1 MRKLRAW
8 FLRLGGL
15 FGKER
20 QERELAEEFESHLQ
34 MHIEDNLRRGMTA
47 EEARRD
53 ALIKLGGLE
62 SAKERYRDRRGLP
75 GMETLLQDIR
85 YGARMLRKN
94 PGFTAV
100 AVLTLALGIGAN
112 TAIFS
117 LLDSV
122 VMRFLPVEK
131 PEQLVQLTRR
141 GPEPGHVG
149 VPSFTNPIWEQV
161 RDQQDVFSGTL
172 AFGAQQFDLAQ
183 GGEAHYAKGLWVSG
197 DFFRTLGVHA
207 AAGRLINVADDQ
219 RGCSGVAVLSYSF
232 WQDHFGGAASAL
244 GSAIS
249 LDNHTYPIIGVA
261 APGFYGLEV
270 GTKFDVALPF
280 CATVIFDGARPRLD
294 HRSWWWLSILGRVK
308 PGISSAQLR
317 ARLELIS
324 PRVFAATVP
333 PNWDVTGQKNYQ
345 KWVLTSAPVST
356 GTSGLRRQFER
367 PLQILMGVVGIVL
380 LIACANI
387 AGLMLA
393 RAATRQREMAVRR
406 AVGASRQ
413 RLIRQLLTEC
423 LLLSTAGA
431 LLGILFARWGS
442 TLLVHFI
449 STARE
454 QVYLDLS
461 FDWRVLGFTAAIA
474 IITAVLF
481 GVLPAF
487 RSTRVSLTSAMKG
500 SLAVD
505 PERHARFRPR
515 RWIVAAQVA
524 LSLVLLVGA
533 GLFLRSFVK
542 LVTLDI
548 GFDRANVL
556 MMHTEARTA
565 GLQPEKWMA
574 TWDEIDRRLSLLPGV
589 LSVSRSLFTP
599 VSGYEWNQYVH
610 ADSPNPLTGEASLV
624 YMNAVT
630 PGYFR
635 TLRIPLLAG
644 RDFNVQDTATSTK
657 VAIVNQTTARKH
669 YHDMNPLGR
678 YIRLEEDQGKLGAPI
693 QIVGVVRDS
702 KYESLREED
711 YACAYFPVTQAPGF
725 GGGPNFLIR
734 TSVRP
739 SAVLSLVQST
749 VVGVNKS
756 ISIQFDTLARQVDDS
771 LVEER
776 VLATISGFFAGLALL
791 LVMVGLYGA
800 ISYMVTLRQT
810 ELGVRMALGAAP
822 GSILR
827 LVLRD
832 VVIILVAGVAV
843 GTGITLLSVQ
853 LLQSLL
859 FGLAARD
866 MLTLALAAAVLSL
879 VAFIAGYIPA
889 RRAARVDPLVALR
902 YE

>member
-1 MRKLRAW
+1 MRKLRAL
-8 FLRLGGL
+8 FLRLSGL
-15 FGKER
+15 LGKER
-20 QERELAEEFESHLQ
+20 HDREMTEELESHLQ
-34 MHIEDNLRRGMTA
+34 MHIEDNLRRGMTPEA
-47 EEARRD
+47 ARRD
-53 ALIKLGGLE
+53 AIIKLGGIE
-62 SAKERYRDRRGLP
+62 STKERYRDRRGLRAL
-75 GMETLLQDIR
+75 ETLFQDVR
-85 YGARMLRKN
+85 FAARMLRKN
-94 PGFTAV
+94 SGFTAV
-100 AVLTLALGIGAN
+100 VVITLALGIGAN

-122 VMRFLPVEK
+122 VLRFLPVQK
-131 PEQLVQLTRR
+131 PEQLVQITRR
-141 GPEPGHVG
+141 GPEPGHQG
-149 VPSFTNPIWEQV
+149 VPIFTNPIWEQV
-161 RDQQDVFSGTL
+161 RDQQDVFSGAM
-172 AFGAQQFDLAQ
+172 AFGAQQFDLSQ

-197 DFFRTLGVHA
+197 DFFRTLGVRP
-207 AAGRLINVADDQ
+207 AAGRLITIVDDQ

-244 GSAIS
+244 GSRIS
-249 LDNHTYPIIGVA
+249 LDNHTYPVIGVA
-261 APGFYGLEV
+261 GPGFYGVEV
-270 GTKFDVALPF
+270 GSKFDVALPF
-280 CATVIFDGARPRLD
+280 CATAIFDGARPRLD
-294 HRSWWWLSILGRVK
+294 HRSWWWLSIVGRLK
-308 PGISSAQLR
+308 PEIGPAQLR
-317 ARLELIS
+317 ARLQLVS
-324 PRVFAATVP
+324 PRIFTATVP
-333 PNWDVTGQKNYQ
+333 ANWDVADQKNYQ

-356 GTSGLRRQFER
+356 GTSSLRRQFER

-406 AVGASRQ
+406 AVGASRL

-423 LLLSTAGA
+423 LLLSSAGA
-431 LLGILFARWGS
+431 LLGILFAHWGS
-442 TLLVHFI
+442 LLLVHFI

-474 IITAVLF
+474 IVTAVLF

-500 SLAVD
+500 SLAMD

-533 GLFLRSFVK
+533 GLFLHNFVK
-542 LVTLDI
+542 LATLDI
-548 GFDRANVL
+548 GFERANVL

-565 GLQPEKWMA
+565 GIPPEKWMA
-574 TWDEIDRRLSLLPGV
+574 TWDEIERRLSSLPGV
-589 LSVSRSLFTP
+589 VSVGRSLLTP
-599 VSGYEWNQYVH
+599 VSGGQWDQYAQ
-610 ADSPNPLTGEASLV
+610 ADSPNPPSGEASDV
-624 YMNAVT
+624 YLNGISPA
-630 PGYFR
+630 YFK
-635 TLRIPLLAG
+635 TLRIAILAG
-644 RDFNVQDTATSTK
+644 RGFTPQDSATSPK
-657 VAIVNQTTARKH
+657 IAVINQTMARKF
-669 YHDMNPLGR
+669 YPNLNPVGR
-678 YIRLEEDQGKLGAPI
+678 TFRLSGDQGKFGDPI

-702 KYESLREED
+702 KYISLRED
-711 YACAYFPVTQAPGF
+711 GYSCAYFPITQAPGF

-739 SAVLSLVQST
+739 SAMLSLIQSS
-749 VVGVNKS
+749 VAGVDKS
-756 ISIQFDTLARQVDDS
+756 ISLQFDTLSRQVDDS
-771 LVEER
+771 LVQER
-776 VLATISGFFAGLALL
+776 VLATLSCFFAGLAML

-832 VVIILVAGVAV
+832 VVIVLVAGVAV
-843 GTGITLLSVQ
+843 GSGITFLSIQV
-853 LLQSLL
+853 LQSLL
-859 FGLAARD
+859 FGLPARD
-866 MLTLALAAAVLSL
+866 VLTLVLSAGVL
-879 VAFIAGYIPA
+879 SAVAFIAGYIPA
-889 RRAARVDPLVALR
+889 RRAAKVDPMSTLR